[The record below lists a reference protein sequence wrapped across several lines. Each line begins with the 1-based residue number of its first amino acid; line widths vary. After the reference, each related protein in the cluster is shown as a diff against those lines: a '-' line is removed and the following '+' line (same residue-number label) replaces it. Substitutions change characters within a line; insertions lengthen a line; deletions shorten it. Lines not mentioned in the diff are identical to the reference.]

1 MIDNLT
7 REIKDLINK
16 RNFLSKKITTK
27 QVEDNLG
34 NYIYLIENNNFI
46 GCVQVKKIQWYQS
59 EICHFSIK
67 EEYEGKG
74 KSNKLIKM
82 AEEKAKNDNSRI
94 IQCTIRENNIK
105 SINFFTKNNYIKV
118 NEFLNKETNN
128 NVLIFQKIL

>member
-1 MIDNLT
+1 MVDNVT
-7 REIKDLINK
+7 KEIKELINK

-27 QVEDNLG
+27 QIKDNLE
-34 NYIYLIENNNFI
+34 NYVCLIENNNFI

-74 KSNKLIKM
+74 KSYELIKM
-82 AEEKAKNDNSRI
+82 AEEKAKNENSRV
-94 IQCTIRENNIK
+94 IQCTIRKNNTK

-118 NEFLNKETNN
+118 NEFLNRETNN
-128 NVLIFQKIL
+128 NVLILQKII